1 MNELTEIVVRGVAAF
16 LFLMVLAQ
24 MIGKQLL
31 GQMGYPHFIEAISIG
46 SIAGNTVFNI
56 KIKFVYFILSLMV
69 FSVITLMFT
78 AIYMRSQKA
87 RKWIIGKPVVLIEN
101 GNIIEHNISVPHQ
114 SFPFSNYIT
123 IFPYL

>member
-56 KIKFVYFILSLMV
+56 KIKFVYFILSLVV

-101 GNIIEHNISVPHQ
+101 GNIIEHNMKKNILYPRCIKSKV
-114 SFPFSNYIT
+114 
-123 IFPYL
+123 